1 MIEKYIYSH
10 NEELKYLSEEE
21 LKYRG
26 KLINPL
32 FIEKLTWYLLLLIYC
47 IWVRKNLKLS
57 YGIFEIGLGGFLNGP
72 MENSVGYY
80 LLILIYAI
88 IGLTGVS
95 LIVKTVQL
103 YALSANSNEEGEMV
117 IKKKIFKK
125 WCTYIL
131 NTIFSISLINYV
143 TSNLQIWF
151 NILIITLVTKTI
163 IKLIGLLIS
172 RFRIAMISGA
182 LEDAIEEV
190 ENGDFNKI
198 EDSMAELIGD
208 GDGMEFIWGL
218 GFKHILVEI
227 KTLFRKIEDITKE
240 EKELYQNKNY
250 LITNLSHD
258 LKTPLTSI
266 INSIYILKNE
276 TLSEEEKKGQIEI
289 LEKKLERL
297 NVLIKDLNETVD
309 TDYEGLVVNKKE
321 IKINELIKNE
331 IEIYSDKFKS
341 SNLDI
346 KLNAPKEDVTLFLD
360 EEKTIRIVDNI
371 LSNINKY
378 SLEDTRVYVDII
390 KNEENVEITFKNIS
404 KYDIDVDVNTIGERF
419 VQGDKSR
426 NMEGHGLGL
435 SIIKSLANVQG
446 GKVELDIQGDLFKLV
461 LKFTQI

>member
-21 LKYRG
+21 VKYRG

-47 IWVRKNLKLS
+47 IWIRKNLELP
-57 YGIFEIGLGGFLNGP
+57 YVIFGLGSFLNGP
-72 MENSVGYY
+72 MANSLGYY
-80 LLILIYAI
+80 LLILLYAI
-88 IGLTGVS
+88 IGLTGIS

-131 NTIFSISLINYV
+131 NTIFSISLINYI

-151 NILIITLVTKTI
+151 NVLIITLITKII
-163 IKLIGLLIS
+163 IKLMGLLIS
-172 RFRIAMISGA
+172 RFRIAMISEA
-182 LEDAIEEV
+182 LEDTIEEV
-190 ENGDFNKI
+190 ENRDLKKV
-198 EDSMAELIGD
+198 EDSIAELIGD
-208 GDGMEFIWGL
+208 GEGIEFIWGL
-218 GFKHILVEI
+218 GFKHILMET
-227 KTLFRKIEDITKE
+227 KNLFEKIEEITKE

-266 INSIYILKNE
+266 INSIYILKHE
-276 TLSEEEKKGQIEI
+276 KLSEEEKEEQIEI

-297 NVLIKDLNETVD
+297 NILIKDLNETVN

-321 IKINELIKNE
+321 IKIIELIKGE
-331 IEIYSDKFKS
+331 INLYENKFKS

-346 KLNAPKEDVTLFLD
+346 KLNAPKEDITLFMD

-426 NMEGHGLGL
+426 NIEGHGLGL
-435 SIIKSLANVQG
+435 SIIKSLVNIQG
-446 GKVELDIQGDLFKLV
+446 GKVRLDIQGDLFKLV

>member
-72 MENSVGYY
+72 MANSVGYY

-131 NTIFSISLINYV
+131 NTIFSISLINYI

-208 GDGMEFIWGL
+208 GDGIEFIWGL

>member
-172 RFRIAMISGA
+172 QFRIAMISGA

-190 ENGDFNKI
+190 ENGNFNKI

-461 LKFTQI
+461 LKLTQI

>member
-1 MIEKYIYSH
+1 MIEKHIYSH

-21 LKYRG
+21 VKYRG

-47 IWVRKNLKLS
+47 IWIRKNLELP
-57 YGIFEIGLGGFLNGP
+57 YVIFGLEGFLNGP
-72 MENSVGYY
+72 MANSLGYY
-80 LLILIYAI
+80 LLILLYAI
-88 IGLTGVS
+88 IGLTGIS

-103 YALSANSNEEGEMV
+103 YALSANGNEEEEMV

-131 NTIFSISLINYV
+131 NTIFSISLINYI

-151 NILIITLVTKTI
+151 NVLITTLITKII
-163 IKLIGLLIS
+163 IKLMGFLIS
-172 RFRIAMISGA
+172 RFRIAMISEA
-182 LEDAIEEV
+182 LEDTIEEV
-190 ENGDFNKI
+190 ENRDFKKV
-198 EDSMAELIGD
+198 EDSIAELIGD
-208 GDGMEFIWGL
+208 GEGIEFIWGL
-218 GFKHILVEI
+218 GFKHILMET
-227 KTLFRKIEDITKE
+227 KNLFEKIEEITKE

-266 INSIYILKNE
+266 INSIYILKHE
-276 TLSEEEKKGQIEI
+276 KLSEEEKEEQIEI

-297 NVLIKDLNETVD
+297 NILIKDLNETVN

-321 IKINELIKNE
+321 IKIIELIKNE
-331 IEIYSDKFKS
+331 INLYENKFKS

-346 KLNAPKEDVTLFLD
+346 KLNAPKEDITLFLD
-360 EEKTIRIVDNI
+360 EEKNIRIVDNI

-378 SLEDTRVYVDII
+378 SLEDTRVYIDII

-404 KYDIDVDVNTIGERF
+404 KYDIDVYVNTIGERF

-435 SIIKSLANVQG
+435 SIIKSLVNIQG
-446 GKVELDIQGDLFKLV
+446 GKVGLDIQGDLFKLV

>member
-10 NEELKYLSEEE
+10 DEELKYLSEEE

-47 IWVRKNLKLS
+47 VWVRKNLKLS
-57 YGIFEIGLGGFLNGP
+57 YGIFETGLGGFLNGP
-72 MENSVGYY
+72 MANSVGYY

-103 YALSANSNEEGEMV
+103 YALSANSNEEGEMI

-131 NTIFSISLINYV
+131 NTIFSISLINYI

-151 NILIITLVTKTI
+151 NILIITIVTKTI
-163 IKLIGLLIS
+163 IKLIGLLIIQ
-172 RFRIAMISGA
+172 FRIAMISGA

-208 GDGMEFIWGL
+208 GDGIEFIWGL

-276 TLSEEEKKGQIEI
+276 TLSEKEKKGQIEI

-297 NVLIKDLNETVD
+297 NILIKDLNETVD
-309 TDYEGLVVNKKE
+309 TDYEGLVVKK
-321 IKINELIKNE
+321 KK
-331 IEIYSDKFKS
+331 
-341 SNLDI
+341 
-346 KLNAPKEDVTLFLD
+346 
-360 EEKTIRIVDNI
+360 
-371 LSNINKY
+371 
-378 SLEDTRVYVDII
+378 
-390 KNEENVEITFKNIS
+390 
-404 KYDIDVDVNTIGERF
+404 
-419 VQGDKSR
+419 
-426 NMEGHGLGL
+426 
-435 SIIKSLANVQG
+435 
-446 GKVELDIQGDLFKLV
+446 
-461 LKFTQI
+461 

>member
-21 LKYRG
+21 VKYRG

-47 IWVRKNLKLS
+47 IWIRKNLELP
-57 YGIFEIGLGGFLNGP
+57 YVIFGLEGFLNGP
-72 MENSVGYY
+72 MANSLGYY
-80 LLILIYAI
+80 LLILLYAI
-88 IGLTGVS
+88 IGLTGIS

-103 YALSANSNEEGEMV
+103 YALSANSNEEEEVV

-131 NTIFSISLINYV
+131 NTIFSISLINYI
-143 TSNLQIWF
+143 TSNLLIWF
-151 NILIITLVTKTI
+151 NVLIITLITKII
-163 IKLIGLLIS
+163 IKLMGLLIS
-172 RFRIAMISGA
+172 RFRIAMISEA
-182 LEDAIEEV
+182 LEDTIEEV
-190 ENGDFNKI
+190 ENRDFKKI
-198 EDSMAELIGD
+198 EDSIAELIGD
-208 GDGMEFIWGL
+208 GEGIEFIWGL
-218 GFKHILVEI
+218 GFKHILMET
-227 KTLFRKIEDITKE
+227 KNLFEKIEEITKE

-266 INSIYILKNE
+266 INSIYILKHE
-276 TLSEEEKKGQIEI
+276 KLSEEEEEEQIEI

-297 NVLIKDLNETVD
+297 NILIKDLNETVN

-321 IKINELIKNE
+321 IKIIELIKDE
-331 IEIYSDKFKS
+331 INLYDNKFKS

-346 KLNAPKEDVTLFLD
+346 KLNAPKEDITLFLD
-360 EEKTIRIVDNI
+360 EEKTIRIIDNI

-435 SIIKSLANVQG
+435 SIIKSLVNIQG
-446 GKVELDIQGDLFKLV
+446 GKVGLDIQGDLFKLV

>member
-21 LKYRG
+21 VKYRG

-47 IWVRKNLKLS
+47 IWIRKNLELP
-57 YGIFEIGLGGFLNGP
+57 YVIFGLEGFLNGP
-72 MENSVGYY
+72 MANSLGYY
-80 LLILIYAI
+80 LLILLYAI
-88 IGLTGVS
+88 IGLTGIS

-103 YALSANSNEEGEMV
+103 YALSANSNEEEEMV

-131 NTIFSISLINYV
+131 NTIFSISLINYI

-151 NILIITLVTKTI
+151 NVLIITLITKII

-172 RFRIAMISGA
+172 RFRIAMISEA
-182 LEDAIEEV
+182 LEDTIEEV
-190 ENGDFNKI
+190 ENRDFKKV
-198 EDSMAELIGD
+198 EDSIAELIGD
-208 GDGMEFIWGL
+208 GEGIEFIWGL
-218 GFKHILVEI
+218 GFKHILMET
-227 KTLFRKIEDITKE
+227 KNLFKKIEEITKE

-266 INSIYILKNE
+266 INSIYILKHE
-276 TLSEEEKKGQIEI
+276 KLSEEEKKEQIEI

-297 NVLIKDLNETVD
+297 NILIKDLNETVN
-309 TDYEGLVVNKKE
+309 TGYEGLVVNKKE
-321 IKINELIKNE
+321 IKITALIKNE
-331 IEIYSDKFKS
+331 INLYENKFKS

-346 KLNAPKEDVTLFLD
+346 KLNAPKEDITLFLD

-390 KNEENVEITFKNIS
+390 KNEDNVEITFKNIS

-435 SIIKSLANVQG
+435 SIIKSLVNIQG
-446 GKVELDIQGDLFKLV
+446 GKVGLDIQGDLFKLV

>member
-72 MENSVGYY
+72 MANSVGYY

-172 RFRIAMISGA
+172 QFRIAMISGA

-208 GDGMEFIWGL
+208 GDGIEFIWGL

>member
-10 NEELKYLSEEE
+10 NEKLKYLSEEE
-21 LKYRG
+21 VKYRG

-47 IWVRKNLKLS
+47 IWIRKNLELP
-57 YGIFEIGLGGFLNGP
+57 YVIFGLEGFLNGP
-72 MENSVGYY
+72 MANSLGYY
-80 LLILIYAI
+80 LLILLYTIV
-88 IGLTGVS
+88 GLTGIS

-103 YALSANSNEEGEMV
+103 YALSANSNEEEEMV

-131 NTIFSISLINYV
+131 NTIFSISLINYI

-151 NILIITLVTKTI
+151 NVLIITLITKII

-172 RFRIAMISGA
+172 RFRIAMISEA
-182 LEDAIEEV
+182 LEDTIEEV
-190 ENGDFNKI
+190 ENRDFKKV
-198 EDSMAELIGD
+198 EDSIAELIGD
-208 GDGMEFIWGL
+208 GEGIEFIWGL
-218 GFKHILVEI
+218 GFKHILMET
-227 KTLFRKIEDITKE
+227 KKLFEKIEEITKE

-266 INSIYILKNE
+266 INSIYILKHE
-276 TLSEEEKKGQIEI
+276 KLSEEEKEEQIEI

-297 NVLIKDLNETVD
+297 NILIKDLNETVN

-321 IKINELIKNE
+321 IKIIELIKNE
-331 IEIYSDKFKS
+331 INLYENKFKS

-346 KLNAPKEDVTLFLD
+346 KLNAPKEDITLFLD

-426 NMEGHGLGL
+426 SMEGHGLGL
-435 SIIKSLANVQG
+435 SIIKSLVNIQG
-446 GKVELDIQGDLFKLV
+446 GKVGLDIQGDLFKLV

>member
-21 LKYRG
+21 VKYRG

-47 IWVRKNLKLS
+47 IWIRKNLELP
-57 YGIFEIGLGGFLNGP
+57 YVIFGLGSFLNGP
-72 MENSVGYY
+72 MANSLGYY
-80 LLILIYAI
+80 LLILLYAI
-88 IGLTGVS
+88 IGLTGIS

-131 NTIFSISLINYV
+131 NTIFSISLINYI

-151 NILIITLVTKTI
+151 NVLIITLITKII
-163 IKLIGLLIS
+163 IKLMGLLIS
-172 RFRIAMISGA
+172 RFRIAMISEA
-182 LEDAIEEV
+182 LEDTIEEV
-190 ENGDFNKI
+190 ENRDFKKV
-198 EDSMAELIGD
+198 EDSIAELIGD
-208 GDGMEFIWGL
+208 GEGIEFIWGL
-218 GFKHILVEI
+218 GFKHILMET
-227 KTLFRKIEDITKE
+227 KNLFEKIEEITKE

-266 INSIYILKNE
+266 INSIYILKHE
-276 TLSEEEKKGQIEI
+276 KLSEEEKEEQIEI

-297 NVLIKDLNETVD
+297 NILIKDLNETVN

-321 IKINELIKNE
+321 IKIIELIKGE
-331 IEIYSDKFKS
+331 INLYENKFKS

-346 KLNAPKEDVTLFLD
+346 KLNAPKEDITLFMD

-378 SLEDTRVYVDII
+378 SLEDTRVYIDII
-390 KNEENVEITFKNIS
+390 KNEENVEITFKNII

-426 NMEGHGLGL
+426 NIEGHGLGL
-435 SIIKSLANVQG
+435 SIIKSLVNIQG
-446 GKVELDIQGDLFKLV
+446 GKVRLDIQGDLFKLV

>member
-10 NEELKYLSEEE
+10 DEELKYLSEEE

-47 IWVRKNLKLS
+47 VWVRKNLKLS
-57 YGIFEIGLGGFLNGP
+57 YGIFETGLGGFLNGP
-72 MENSVGYY
+72 MANSVGYY

-103 YALSANSNEEGEMV
+103 YALSANSNEEGEMI

-131 NTIFSISLINYV
+131 NTIFSMSLINYI

-151 NILIITLVTKTI
+151 NILIITIVTKTI
-163 IKLIGLLIS
+163 IKLIGLLIIQ
-172 RFRIAMISGA
+172 FRIAMISGA

-208 GDGMEFIWGL
+208 GDGIEFIWGL

-276 TLSEEEKKGQIEI
+276 TLSEKEKKGQIEI

-297 NVLIKDLNETVD
+297 NILIKDLNETVD
-309 TDYEGLVVNKKE
+309 TDYEGLVVKKKE

-346 KLNAPKEDVTLFLD
+346 KLNVPKEDVTLFLD
-360 EEKTIRIVDNI
+360 EDKTIRIVDNI

-390 KNEENVEITFKNIS
+390 KKEENVEITFKNIS

-435 SIIKSLANVQG
+435 SIIKSLANIQG
-446 GKVELDIQGDLFKLV
+446 GKVEFDIQGDLFKLV
-461 LKFTQI
+461 LKFTKI

>member
-72 MENSVGYY
+72 MANSVGYY

-131 NTIFSISLINYV
+131 NTIFSISLINYI

-172 RFRIAMISGA
+172 QFRIAMISGA

-208 GDGMEFIWGL
+208 GDGIEFIWGL

-276 TLSEEEKKGQIEI
+276 TLSEEDKKGQIEI

-346 KLNAPKEDVTLFLD
+346 KLTAPKEDVTLFLD

>member
-21 LKYRG
+21 VKYRG

-47 IWVRKNLKLS
+47 IWIRKNLELP
-57 YGIFEIGLGGFLNGP
+57 YVIFGLGSFLNGP
-72 MENSVGYY
+72 MANSLGYY
-80 LLILIYAI
+80 LLILLYAI
-88 IGLTGVS
+88 IGLTGIS

-131 NTIFSISLINYV
+131 NTIFSISLINYI

-151 NILIITLVTKTI
+151 NVLIITLITKII
-163 IKLIGLLIS
+163 IKLMGLLIS
-172 RFRIAMISGA
+172 RFRIAMISEA
-182 LEDAIEEV
+182 LEDTIEEV
-190 ENGDFNKI
+190 ENRDFKKV
-198 EDSMAELIGD
+198 EDSIAELIGD
-208 GDGMEFIWGL
+208 GEGIEFIWGL
-218 GFKHILVEI
+218 GFKHILMET
-227 KTLFRKIEDITKE
+227 KNLFEKIEEITKE

-266 INSIYILKNE
+266 INSIYILKHE
-276 TLSEEEKKGQIEI
+276 KLSEEEKEEQIEI

-297 NVLIKDLNETVD
+297 NILIKDLNETVN

-321 IKINELIKNE
+321 IKIIELIKGE
-331 IEIYSDKFKS
+331 INLYENKFKS

-346 KLNAPKEDVTLFLD
+346 KLNAPKEDITLFMD

-390 KNEENVEITFKNIS
+390 KNEENVEITFKNII

-426 NMEGHGLGL
+426 NIEGHGLGL
-435 SIIKSLANVQG
+435 SIIKSLVNIQG
-446 GKVELDIQGDLFKLV
+446 GKVRLDIQGDLFKLV

>member
-10 NEELKYLSEEE
+10 NEKLKYLSEEE
-21 LKYRG
+21 VKYRG

-47 IWVRKNLKLS
+47 IWIRKNLELP
-57 YGIFEIGLGGFLNGP
+57 YVIFGLGSFLNGP
-72 MENSVGYY
+72 MANSLGYY
-80 LLILIYAI
+80 LLILLYAI
-88 IGLTGVS
+88 IGLTGIS

-131 NTIFSISLINYV
+131 NTIFSISLINYI

-151 NILIITLVTKTI
+151 NVLIITLITKII

-172 RFRIAMISGA
+172 RFRIAMISEA
-182 LEDAIEEV
+182 LEDTIEEV
-190 ENGDFNKI
+190 ENRDFKKV
-198 EDSMAELIGD
+198 EDSIAELIGD
-208 GDGMEFIWGL
+208 GEGIEFIWGL
-218 GFKHILVEI
+218 GFKHILMET
-227 KTLFRKIEDITKE
+227 KKLFEKIEEITKE

-266 INSIYILKNE
+266 INSIYILKHE
-276 TLSEEEKKGQIEI
+276 KLSEEEKEEQIEI

-297 NVLIKDLNETVD
+297 NILIKDLNETVN

-321 IKINELIKNE
+321 IKIIELIKNE
-331 IEIYSDKFKS
+331 INLYENKFKS

-346 KLNAPKEDVTLFLD
+346 KLNAPK
-360 EEKTIRIVDNI
+360 
-371 LSNINKY
+371 
-378 SLEDTRVYVDII
+378 
-390 KNEENVEITFKNIS
+390 
-404 KYDIDVDVNTIGERF
+404 
-419 VQGDKSR
+419 
-426 NMEGHGLGL
+426 
-435 SIIKSLANVQG
+435 
-446 GKVELDIQGDLFKLV
+446 
-461 LKFTQI
+461 

>member
-21 LKYRG
+21 VKYRG

-47 IWVRKNLKLS
+47 IWIRKNLELP
-57 YGIFEIGLGGFLNGP
+57 YVIFGLGSFLNGP
-72 MENSVGYY
+72 MANSLGYY
-80 LLILIYAI
+80 LLILLYAI
-88 IGLTGVS
+88 IGLTGIS

-131 NTIFSISLINYV
+131 NTIFSISLINYI

-151 NILIITLVTKTI
+151 NVLIITLITKII
-163 IKLIGLLIS
+163 IKLMGLLIS
-172 RFRIAMISGA
+172 RFRIAMISEA
-182 LEDAIEEV
+182 LEDTIEEV
-190 ENGDFNKI
+190 ENRDFKKV
-198 EDSMAELIGD
+198 EDSIAELIGD
-208 GDGMEFIWGL
+208 GEGIEFIWGL
-218 GFKHILVEI
+218 GFKHILMET
-227 KTLFRKIEDITKE
+227 KNLFEKIEEITKE

-266 INSIYILKNE
+266 INSIYILKHE
-276 TLSEEEKKGQIEI
+276 KLSEEEKEEQIEI
-289 LEKKLERL
+289 LEEKLERL
-297 NVLIKDLNETVD
+297 NILIKDLNETVN

-321 IKINELIKNE
+321 IKIIELIKGE
-331 IEIYSDKFKS
+331 INLYENKFKS

-346 KLNAPKEDVTLFLD
+346 KLNAPKEDITLFMD

-426 NMEGHGLGL
+426 NIEGHGLGL
-435 SIIKSLANVQG
+435 SIIKSLVNIQG
-446 GKVELDIQGDLFKLV
+446 GKVRLDIQGDLFKLV

>member
-72 MENSVGYY
+72 MANSVGYY

-131 NTIFSISLINYV
+131 NTIFSISLINYI

-172 RFRIAMISGA
+172 QFRIAMISGA

-208 GDGMEFIWGL
+208 GDGIEFIWGL

>member
-10 NEELKYLSEEE
+10 NEKLKYLSEEE
-21 LKYRG
+21 VKYRG

-47 IWVRKNLKLS
+47 IWIRKNLELP
-57 YGIFEIGLGGFLNGP
+57 YVIFGLEGFLNGS
-72 MENSVGYY
+72 MANSLGYY
-80 LLILIYAI
+80 LLILLYTI
-88 IGLTGVS
+88 IGLTGIS

-103 YALSANSNEEGEMV
+103 YALSANSNEEEEMV

-131 NTIFSISLINYV
+131 NTIFSISLINYI

-151 NILIITLVTKTI
+151 NVLIITLITKII

-172 RFRIAMISGA
+172 RFRIAMISEA
-182 LEDAIEEV
+182 LEDTIEEV
-190 ENGDFNKI
+190 ENRDFKKV
-198 EDSMAELIGD
+198 EDSIAELIGD
-208 GDGMEFIWGL
+208 GEGIEFIWGL
-218 GFKHILVEI
+218 GFKHILMET
-227 KTLFRKIEDITKE
+227 KKLFEKIEEITKE

-266 INSIYILKNE
+266 INSIYILKHE
-276 TLSEEEKKGQIEI
+276 KLSEEEKEEQIEI

-297 NVLIKDLNETVD
+297 NILIKDLNETVN

-321 IKINELIKNE
+321 IKIIELIKNE
-331 IEIYSDKFKS
+331 INLYENKFKS

-346 KLNAPKEDVTLFLD
+346 KLNAPKEDITLFLD

-435 SIIKSLANVQG
+435 SIIKSLVNIQG
-446 GKVELDIQGDLFKLV
+446 GKVGLDIQGDLFKLV

>member
-21 LKYRG
+21 VKYRG

-47 IWVRKNLKLS
+47 IWIRKNLELP
-57 YGIFEIGLGGFLNGP
+57 YVIFGLGGFLNGP
-72 MENSVGYY
+72 MANSLGYY
-80 LLILIYAI
+80 LLILLYAI
-88 IGLTGVS
+88 IGLTGIS

-131 NTIFSISLINYV
+131 NTIFSISLINYI

-151 NILIITLVTKTI
+151 NVLIITLITKII
-163 IKLIGLLIS
+163 IKLMGLLIS
-172 RFRIAMISGA
+172 RFRIAMISEA
-182 LEDAIEEV
+182 LEDTIEEV
-190 ENGDFNKI
+190 ENRDFKKI
-198 EDSMAELIGD
+198 EDSIAELIGD
-208 GDGMEFIWGL
+208 GEGIEFIWGL
-218 GFKHILVEI
+218 GFKHILIET
-227 KTLFRKIEDITKE
+227 KSLFEKIEEITKE

-266 INSIYILKNE
+266 INSIYILKHE
-276 TLSEEEKKGQIEI
+276 KLSEEEKEEQIEI

-297 NVLIKDLNETVD
+297 NILIKDLNETVN

-321 IKINELIKNE
+321 IKITELIKNE
-331 IEIYSDKFKS
+331 INLYENKFKS

-346 KLNAPKEDVTLFLD
+346 KLNAPKEDITLFLD

-435 SIIKSLANVQG
+435 SIIKSLVNIQG
-446 GKVELDIQGDLFKLV
+446 GKVGLDIQGDLFKLV

>member
-72 MENSVGYY
+72 MANSVGYY

-131 NTIFSISLINYV
+131 NTIFSISLINYI

-172 RFRIAMISGA
+172 QFRIAMISGA

-208 GDGMEFIWGL
+208 GDGIEFIWGL

-461 LKFTQI
+461 LKLTQI

>member
-21 LKYRG
+21 VKYRV

-47 IWVRKNLKLS
+47 IWIRKNLKFPYVIL
-57 YGIFEIGLGGFLNGP
+57 GFGGFLNGP
-72 MENSVGYY
+72 MANSAGYY
-80 LLILIYAI
+80 LLILLYAI
-88 IGLTGVS
+88 IGLTGIS

-103 YALSANSNEEGEMV
+103 YVLSANSNEEVEMV

-131 NTIFSISLINYV
+131 NTVFSISLINYI

-151 NILIITLVTKTI
+151 NVLIITLITKII
-163 IKLIGLLIS
+163 IKLLGLLIS

-182 LEDAIEEV
+182 LEDAIEEIG
-190 ENGDFNKI
+190 NRNFNKI
-198 EDSMAELIGD
+198 EDPIAELIGD
-208 GDGMEFIWGL
+208 GEGIEFIFGL
-218 GFKHILVEI
+218 GFKHVLMET
-227 KTLFRKIEDITKE
+227 KNLFGKIEEITKE
-240 EKELYQNKNY
+240 EKELYYNKNY

-266 INSIYILKNE
+266 INSIYILKHE
-276 TLSEEEKKGQIEI
+276 KLSEEEKEEQIEI

-297 NVLIKDLNETVD
+297 NILIKDLNETVNA
-309 TDYEGLVVNKKE
+309 DYEGLVVNKKE
-321 IKINELIKNE
+321 IKITELIKNE
-331 IEIYSDKFKS
+331 INLYENKFKS
-341 SNLDI
+341 SNLYI
-346 KLNAPKEDVTLFLD
+346 KLNAPKEDITLFLD
-360 EEKTIRIVDNI
+360 EEKTMRIVDNI

-390 KNEENVEITFKNIS
+390 KNEEDVEIIFKNIS

-435 SIIKSLANVQG
+435 SIIKSLVNIQG
-446 GKVELDIQGDLFKLV
+446 GKVGFDIKGDLFKLI

>member
-21 LKYRG
+21 VKYRG

-47 IWVRKNLKLS
+47 IWIRKNLELP
-57 YGIFEIGLGGFLNGP
+57 YVIFGLEGFLNGP
-72 MENSVGYY
+72 MANSLGYY
-80 LLILIYAI
+80 LLILLYAI
-88 IGLTGVS
+88 IGLTGIS

-131 NTIFSISLINYV
+131 NTIFSISLINYI

-151 NILIITLVTKTI
+151 NVLIITLITKII
-163 IKLIGLLIS
+163 IKLMGLLIS
-172 RFRIAMISGA
+172 RFRIAMISEA
-182 LEDAIEEV
+182 LEDTIEEV
-190 ENGDFNKI
+190 ENRDFKKV
-198 EDSMAELIGD
+198 EDSIAELIGD
-208 GDGMEFIWGL
+208 GEGIEFIWGL
-218 GFKHILVEI
+218 GFKHILMET
-227 KTLFRKIEDITKE
+227 KNLFEKIEEITKE

-266 INSIYILKNE
+266 INSIYILKHE
-276 TLSEEEKKGQIEI
+276 KLSEEEKEEQIEI

-297 NVLIKDLNETVD
+297 NILIKDLNETVN

-321 IKINELIKNE
+321 IKIIELIKGE
-331 IEIYSDKFKS
+331 INLYENKFKS

-346 KLNAPKEDVTLFLD
+346 KLNAPKEDITLFID

-435 SIIKSLANVQG
+435 SIIKSLVNIQG
-446 GKVELDIQGDLFKLV
+446 GKVRLDIQGDLFKLV